1 MFWEALQRL
10 NFHVE
15 NTPLAVIERDRNF
28 QIKRWSQDA
37 QRIFGWKAEEVIGK
51 GSNDL
56 QLIHVED
63 IGAVTNLRIRL
74 LTAIEKHNIS
84 RNRS

>member
-1 MFWEALQRL
+1 
-10 NFHVE
+10 
-15 NTPLAVIERDRNF
+15 
-28 QIKRWSQDA
+28 
-37 QRIFGWKAEEVIGK
+37 
-51 GSNDL
+51 L